1 VPRVALKVSPCSGVP
16 VINGTPMFA
25 GLVAVGG
32 FVGGGVVFVVVVGR
46 LVTVA
51 VVAAGVLGGVV
62 VGLVGVGG
70 VGVVWMVVVGVVGRG
85 WRPWFLAWVVEKEW
99 V

>member
-1 VPRVALKVSPCSGVP
+1 VLCRAHDPPDKLTHK
-16 VINGTPMFA
+16 FA
-25 GLVAVGG
+25 DADNTGAGAVDGES
-32 FVGGGVVFVVVVGR
+32 VVVGGL
-46 LVTVA
+46 LVVA
-51 VVAAGVLGGVV
+51 VVAVGVV